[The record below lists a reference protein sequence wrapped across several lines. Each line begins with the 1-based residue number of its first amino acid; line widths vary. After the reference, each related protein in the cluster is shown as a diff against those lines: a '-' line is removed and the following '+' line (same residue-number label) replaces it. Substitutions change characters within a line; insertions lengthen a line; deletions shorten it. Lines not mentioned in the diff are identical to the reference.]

1 MSYQL
6 KVIKDNPVGFWAL
19 DEISGTLALDTSGCG
34 NDGTYSGG
42 ITNGLLPLIPGG
54 LQGSLITNSKSISFP
69 IVNNYYGDSSY
80 ASLADIN
87 SLDNDCSFEVWFYPK
102 FITTNETVILG
113 NSTDSIGL
121 FYDSGDIV
129 FKFGQYTARHTLAH
143 ISKSHYIVGTYSPSE
158 IKLYVDGDIKSTV
171 PITDLPSLS
180 QSGLTLNVG
189 PTLSASDSFIVD
201 APAVYRHALPISKI
215 FNHYSEIQPIP
226 AHQIAFPD
234 QGRIFESYDNN
245 ISTSYSYSY
254 PGNKPWNY
262 FKTDGTYYNA
272 EEQYISITQTD
283 TADPASVQIDDFI
296 SIPSGIGAN
305 SSKIE
310 WDYSNGISVSVSID
324 GVSYTPC
331 INGGEIPGFTRSSF
345 SLETGIHIR
354 ITLST
359 SDSSKYIPRL
369 YTLSLNFY
377 KDQTLFASNSSD
389 YISALET
396 NSYTLGNKVY
406 PILSRDSRNGVKVF
420 DGSGFIVNTQKQTYA
435 IEFFYT
441 PSALSN
447 SGLVSSISGSG
458 SASNY
463 SWVTNGTIS
472 KTNISSI
479 YVNGINKTSET
490 SISNVFTPGETYH
503 VVILYTSGVSGSLR
517 FNSSD
522 AGSVAALYQ
531 NIALYPLGFPV
542 MFDSAKASEHYALY
556 TQRSISVADDSS
568 VTLTESG
575 TSVYNNDWLVIQ
587 NI

>member
-19 DEISGTLALDTSGCG
+19 DETTGTLASDISGCG
-34 NDGTYSGG
+34 NSGTYSGG

-69 IVNNYYGDSSY
+69 IVNNYYGSSAY
-80 ASLADIN
+80 ASLADKN
-87 SLDNDCSFEVWFYPK
+87 SLDNDCSFEVWLYPK
-102 FITTNETVILG
+102 ITTTNETLIFG
-113 NSTDSIGL
+113 NATNSIGI
-121 FYDSGDIV
+121 FYDAGDIV
-129 FKFGQYTARHTLAH
+129 FKFGQYIARHTLAH
-143 ISKSHYIVGTYSPSE
+143 ISKSHHIVGTYSPSA
-158 IKLYVDGDIKSTV
+158 INLYVDGEIKSTIY
-171 PITDLPSLS
+171 ITDLPSLS

-189 PTLSASDSFIVD
+189 PTLSASDSFVID

-226 AHQIAFPD
+226 AYQVAFPD
-234 QGRIFESYDNN
+234 QGRIFEAYDNN

-262 FKTDGTYYNA
+262 LITDGIYYNS
-272 EEQYISITQTD
+272 EEQYMSIIQTN
-283 TADPASVQIDDFI
+283 TAASASVQIDDFI

-310 WDYSNGISVSVSID
+310 WDYSNGISVSVSLD
-324 GVSYTPC
+324 GTSYTPC

-345 SLETGIHIR
+345 SLATGIYIR

-377 KDQTLFASNSSD
+377 QNQTLFASNSAD

-396 NSYTLGNKVY
+396 SSYTLGNKIY
-406 PILSRDSRNGVKVF
+406 PILSRDSRNGVKTF
-420 DGSGFIVNTQKQTYA
+420 DGSGFIVNTEKAIFA

-447 SGLVSSISGSG
+447 SGLISSISG

-463 SWVTNGTIS
+463 SWVTSGTIS

-479 YVNGINKTSET
+479 YVNGVNKTSET
-490 SISNVFTPGETYH
+490 SVSNVFTAGEIHH
-503 VVILYTSGVSGSLR
+503 VVILYTSGISGSLK
-517 FNSSD
+517 FNSSE
-522 AGSVAALYQ
+522 AGSIAALYQ
-531 NIALYPLGFPV
+531 NIALYPSLLPT
-542 MFDSAKASEHYALY
+542 MFDSTKVSEHYALY

-568 VTLTESG
+568 ITLTEDGS
-575 TSVYNNDWLVIQ
+575 SVYNNDWLVIQ